1 MKNNEYKQIRPDD
14 IMVYVKE
21 DEKTK
26 VVFTEEE
33 KKEKEEKEEKK
44 QKTFLVM
51 GGYNDIIKAL
61 LKRGW
66 KQLTDE
72 NDMSFDY
79 IYSLKSKKI
88 PHQSLKPNQMSGHF
102 WKASE
107 ITRKAGLLKNIKNL
121 YYKGVNID
129 NFFPR
134 SYELC
139 EKNDLEDFIE
149 DFKTNKAISILKETL
164 KKKGLNVNKK
174 VVDTAI
180 NIIKRKFPIIV
191 EEINFKEK
199 FDDIKGR
206 FSNKKDNNNYDIQLI
221 NDEEWEII
229 GNENMDVYNENID
242 KLLKQKML
250 TIEGRNPWKKKIDKK
265 KIIEKKSSNIKKVNK
280 TIMNKKN
287 NNNNDNKYY
296 LYSPIS
302 NNNNNN
308 INLEPSIEH
317 LRN

>member
-1 MKNNEYKQIRPDD
+1 
-14 IMVYVKE
+14 
-21 DEKTK
+21 
-26 VVFTEEE
+26 
-33 KKEKEEKEEKK
+33 
-44 QKTFLVM
+44 M

-88 PHQSLKPNQMSGHF
+88 PQQSLKPNQMSGHF

-121 YYKGVNID
+121 YYKGVNLD

-134 SYELC
+134 SYEIC

-180 NIIKRKFPIIV
+180 KIIKRKFPIIM

-221 NDEEWEII
+221 SDEEWEII
-229 GNENMDVYNENID
+229 GNENMEVYNENID
-242 KLLKQKML
+242 KLIKQKML
-250 TIEGRNPWKKKIDKK
+250 TIEGRNPWKKK
-265 KIIEKKSSNIKKVNK
+265 N
-280 TIMNKKN
+280 
-287 NNNNDNKYY
+287 
-296 LYSPIS
+296 
-302 NNNNNN
+302 
-308 INLEPSIEH
+308 
-317 LRN
+317 